1 MPLFDLFWA
10 MLWLFLWVAWFWTV
24 IGVVGD
30 IFRSDDMSGGAKAF
44 WVLFVI
50 LIPWLGVLMYL
61 LIRGQGME
69 QRSYQA
75 AADQDE
81 MAREYIRDAAGVST
95 ADELQKLAELK
106 SSGVLNDAEYEA
118 QKAKLLA

>member
-30 IFRSDDMSGGAKAF
+30 IFRSEDMNGGAKAF

-61 LIRGQGME
+61 LTRGDGMAR
-69 QRSYQA
+69 RSQA
-75 AADQDE
+75 AAVEQEE
-81 MAREYIRDAAGVST
+81 MARDYIRDAAGTST
-95 ADELQKLAELK
+95 ADELQKLGALK
-106 SSGVLNDAEYEA
+106 ASGVLNDAEYEA

>member
-10 MLWLFLWVAWFWTV
+10 MLWLFLWIAWFWTV

-30 IFRSDDMSGGAKAF
+30 IFRSEDMGGAAKAF

-50 LIPWLGVLMYL
+50 MIPWLGVLLY
-61 LIRGQGME
+61 IITRGDGMAR
-69 QRSYQA
+69 RSYEA
-75 AADQDE
+75 AAEQED
-81 MAREYIRDAAGVST
+81 MARDYIREAAGVST
-95 ADELQKLAELK
+95 ADELAKLGDLK
-106 SSGVLNDAEYEA
+106 ASGVLTEAEYAA